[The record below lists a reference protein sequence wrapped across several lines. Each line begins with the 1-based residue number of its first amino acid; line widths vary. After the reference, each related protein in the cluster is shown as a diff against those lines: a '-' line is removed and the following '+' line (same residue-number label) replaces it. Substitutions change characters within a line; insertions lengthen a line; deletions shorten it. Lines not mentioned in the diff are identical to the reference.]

1 VLRAVAVL
9 DDMAAANRCARYIA
23 AQAGGEGPALLRR
36 RVGCRHGAG
45 HRPLRRGHAPAR
57 DLALGRVSFG
67 LRSGKALARR
77 EIVVHFRSVPT
88 SPSTTTAPGGLL
100 SLEPDRIAPDIDV
113 NGAGDPAMSIRG
125 DEAEESRRIVEP
137 VLRA

>member
-1 VLRAVAVL
+1 
-9 DDMAAANRCARYIA
+9 
-23 AQAGGEGPALLRR
+23 
-36 RVGCRHGAG
+36 
-45 HRPLRRGHAPAR
+45 
-57 DLALGRVSFG
+57 VSFG

-113 NGAGDPAMSIRG
+113 NG
-125 DEAEESRRIVEP
+125 
-137 VLRA
+137 